1 MAADLSIV
9 LEGTLAN
16 TSTAL
21 NSGGS
26 AYTVPVGR
34 KLIIME
40 MSLVNKTTTDQTAT
54 ITVSGSGTTLFP
66 GKTVPKND
74 GFLQSRQT
82 QVLAGK
88 QLMGLAG
95 AASSIDYYL
104 SCLEVDA

>member
-9 LEGTLAN
+9 LEGTLGT
-16 TSTAL
+16 TSIAL

-26 AYTVPVGR
+26 AYTVPTGR

-40 MSLVNKTTTDQTAT
+40 MSLVNKTATDATAT
-54 ITVSGSGTTLFP
+54 ITSSSGTTLFP

-74 GFLQSRQT
+74 GYLQNRQT
-82 QVLAGK
+82 QILAGK
-88 QLMGLAG
+88 QVMGLSG
-95 AASSIDYYL
+95 TASSVDYYL